1 MTPDRCLCSHGRD
14 RHDQNGAG
22 PHRGKCLAPLCGCL
36 WFRLGPSLGDE
47 AETWLAGRE
56 PEGKD
61 APREGAA

>member
-1 MTPDRCLCSHGRD
+1 MSTDTCLCSH
-14 RHDQNGAG
+14 DQDCHGPNGAG

-56 PEGKD
+56 GGQD
-61 APREGAA
+61 APRKEGAV